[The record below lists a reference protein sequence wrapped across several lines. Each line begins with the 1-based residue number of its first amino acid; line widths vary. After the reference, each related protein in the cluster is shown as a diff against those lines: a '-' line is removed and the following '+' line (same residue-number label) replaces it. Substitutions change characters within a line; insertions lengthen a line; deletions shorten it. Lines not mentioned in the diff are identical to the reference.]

1 MLSLLQI
8 LLYKIYKLLYK
19 FLNIKK
25 KIFKK
30 FIYYIV
36 KVTQIVLINM
46 FVYRY
51 PVIWVVSPPL
61 LMLYHLILI
70 LMLAFYF
77 MLVFIIIWNLS
88 NIC

>member
-25 KIFKK
+25 NFKK
-30 FIYYIV
+30 FIYYVV

-51 PVIWVVSPPL
+51 PVIWVVFPPL

-70 LMLAFYF
+70 LMLALFF
-77 MLVFIIIWNLS
+77 MLVLIIIWNWS

>member
-51 PVIWVVSPPL
+51 PVI
-61 LMLYHLILI
+61 
-70 LMLAFYF
+70 
-77 MLVFIIIWNLS
+77 
-88 NIC
+88 